1 MFISGRVLDVNETLF
16 HPFNFPTGERMLNS
30 SHFIF
35 PGNANCGFPKPLAPR
50 CPFDGAVPEPV
61 ELRSVNDV
69 FPLSV
74 TPVGTLPPNTIGV
87 EGTFELE

>member
-1 MFISGRVLDVNETLF
+1 MNPFKAIEIIRIVLAY
-16 HPFNFPTGERMLNS
+16 
-30 SHFIF
+30 HFIF
-35 PGNANCGFPKPLAPR
+35 PGSANCGFPKPLAPL